1 MDVVPQ
7 DQPLVIEAQI
17 RPEEA
22 DDVAPGMRTE
32 IRFAGLS
39 GRTTPILHG
48 AVRRVSADRFTDERT
63 GKAYFLI
70 EAEAPRAELERLS
83 RIDGNA
89 TSVLKSGMPADV
101 VVPLRKRTALQY
113 LVEPLNQAIWR
124 SFRQH

>member
-1 MDVVPQ
+1 MDIVPQ
-7 DQPLVIEAQI
+7 DQPLVIEARV
-17 RPEEA
+17 RPEDA
-22 DDVAPGMRTE
+22 DDVRPGMATE

-48 AVRRVSADRFTDERT
+48 AVRRISADRFTDERT
-63 GKAYFLI
+63 GIAYFLV
-70 EAEAPRAELERLS
+70 EAEAPRAELERIA
-83 RIDGNA
+83 RMDKDA
-89 TSVLKSGMPADV
+89 MSVLKAGIPAEL